1 MDFFQDHQSKLAT
14 IIVCENFIDSN
25 IDEFISLETMHI
37 VKATVTQVE
46 RMVYFASKVFNLNFK
61 TSQSKISNRYIQIGT
76 SLIYEYK
83 IIPIELF
90 IRISTGHK
98 QYKYIKI
105 VNNNTKLEESLFEK
119 YQDQPM
125 FIDAKDYAVIFDKFL
140 EKDNKKSIEDELLE
154 TSFLV
159 DLIPYYIYE
168 YGQEDTKIQTVTNK
182 IVENC
187 VSLCQKRSETQK
199 VFEDIFKNKL
209 SVRFQNCFLKIL
221 FMYQILERRRDLK
234 KANLEKVILSSI
246 FSDISLAEESYLS
259 ITNENSDF
267 FKELDDD
274 TKEKIYNHALTSYQD
289 SGKILKKVSQHKIG
303 ESVLHHNGSL
313 DGKGFYQNDLSDFNE
328 FDQAFIIISFY
339 VASYFKDGEP
349 ITTKTAFSYLKKQFP
364 NEDLKEYECLI

>member
-1 MDFFQDHQSKLAT
+1 
-14 IIVCENFIDSN
+14 
-25 IDEFISLETMHI
+25 MHI

-61 TSQSKISNRYIQIGT
+61 TSQSKISNRYIQVGT
-76 SLIYEYK
+76 SLICEYK

-105 VNNNTKLEESLFEK
+105 VNSNTNLKESLFEK

-125 FIDAKDYAVIFDKFL
+125 FIDAKDYAVIFDQFL

-168 YGQEDTKIQTVTNK
+168 YGQEESKIQTVTNK

-187 VSLCQKRSETQK
+187 VSLSQKRSETQK

-267 FKELDDD
+267 FKKLDNE
-274 TKEKIYNHALTSYQD
+274 TKEKVYNHALTSYQD

-328 FDQAFIIISFY
+328 FDQAFIIVSFY
-339 VASYFKDGEP
+339 VASYLKDGEP